1 MHPNIYPT
9 DATWVRIIRTLL
21 TWFAPLLEKNSP
33 LLEDFDGFFKEVEA
47 SIGNS
52 VRTTNN
58 KINRLRQG
66 AYISSKE
73 LPTT

>member
-33 LLEDFDGFFKEVEA
+33 LLDDFDDFIKEFQESFADMDNV
-47 SIGNS
+47 I
-52 VRTTNN
+52 N
-58 KINRLRQG
+58 KI
-66 AYISSKE
+66 
-73 LPTT
+73 